1 MAQTDG
7 VRRATGRDREGWFAL
22 LDEWGARGR
31 PYREI
36 AAWLTTEHE
45 LSKWWAQ
52 KLIVE
57 YEQARG
63 VRPPGVRRDGTFEV
77 TASKTVAVPCERL
90 YDAFVDARQR
100 RRWLTDGRMSLRN
113 SQPGRSARFDWD
125 GGVTRVSVQFED
137 KGPSKSTV
145 AVGHQRLAAARDA
158 QTAKA
163 AWRRRLAELKT
174 FLET

>member
-1 MAQTDG
+1 MATSDG
-7 VRRATGRDREGWFAL
+7 VTRATGRGRAEWFSL
-22 LDEWGARGR
+22 LDDWGAAGR

-36 AAWLTTEHE
+36 AGWLTGEHK

-63 VRPPGVRRDGTFEV
+63 LRAPGVRRDGTFEV

-90 YDAFVDARQR
+90 FDAFVDSRQR
-100 RRWLTDGRMSLRN
+100 RRWLTDGGMRLRA
-113 SQPGRSARFDWD
+113 SQPGRSARFDWNP
-125 GGVTRVSVQFED
+125 GGSRVSVEFAS

-145 AVGHQRLAAARDA
+145 AVAHQHLTEAGEA
-158 QTAKA
+158 QAAKA
-163 AWRRRLAELKT
+163 LWRDRLAELKS
-174 FLET
+174 FLEA